1 MVRKYSF
8 RSKKEDKVLRS
19 PTPLKG
25 SKDADLRRLAFQVI
39 IAFGI
44 VSLLGDMLYEGARS
58 VNGPYLQT
66 LGANAIAVGVIAG
79 IGEFLGYGIRLL
91 SGYLSDKGR
100 SYWLFTFVGYGL
112 LAAVPMLALT
122 GIWQV
127 AGMFIVIERFG
138 KALRSPAKDTI
149 LSRATKRVGTGF
161 GFGLHEAMDQIG
173 AFAGPMVFTVLFLVL
188 GGGTRSSGD
197 YRLGY
202 ALLIVPFLFLI
213 MSLFYAHR
221 KVPDPD
227 ILEAAEPGK
236 KGQDGLSKIFWLYVV
251 FVFVTTLGFV
261 SFALMG
267 FHFKETGLVPD
278 AQIPLFYGL
287 GMAVDAGVALIVGK
301 AYDKLKERGNSRS
314 GLLTLVTA
322 PAISVLIPVLAF
334 AGNYYA
340 ALLSMLIWGVVMG
353 IHETVMRSAIA
364 DLTPLRKRGTGYGL
378 LNTSYGL
385 AFFIGGALMG
395 LLYEWSI
402 WVLMVFAVLVQL
414 ISFPVFLM
422 MRREA
427 SRVDGV

>member
-1 MVRKYSF
+1 
-8 RSKKEDKVLRS
+8 
-19 PTPLKG
+19 
-25 SKDADLRRLAFQVI
+25 
-39 IAFGI
+39 
-44 VSLLGDMLYEGARS
+44 MLYEGARS

-66 LGANAIAVGVIAG
+66 LGANAVAVGVIAG

-91 SGYLSDKGR
+91 SGYLSDKRR

-122 GIWQV
+122 GIWQI

-173 AFAGPMVFTVLFLVL
+173 AFSGPMVFTVLFLVL

-202 ALLIVPFLFLI
+202 ALLVIPFLFLI

-227 ILEAAEPGK
+227 VLEAAGPDK
-236 KGQDGLSKIFWLYVV
+236 KQQEGLSKVFWLYVV

-267 FHFKETGLVPD
+267 FHFKDSGLVPD

-287 GMAVDAGVALIVGK
+287 GMAVDAGVALLIGRT
-301 AYDKLKERGNSRS
+301 YDKLKERGSSRS
-314 GLLTLVTA
+314 GLLTLVVA
-322 PAISVLIPVLAF
+322 PAFSLLIPVLAF
-334 AGNYYA
+334 SGNYYA
-340 ALLSMLIWGVVMG
+340 ALLSMLVWGVVMG

-364 DLTPLRKRGTGYGL
+364 DLTPLRKRGTGYGI

-395 LLYEWSI
+395 VLYELSI
-402 WVLMVFAVLVQL
+402 MIMVLFAILVQFVSIPLFL
-414 ISFPVFLM
+414 IMS
-422 MRREA
+422 REA
-427 SRVDGV
+427 SKEDQV

>member
-1 MVRKYSF
+1 M
-8 RSKKEDKVLRS
+8 
-19 PTPLKG
+19 
-25 SKDADLRRLAFQVI
+25 RRLAFQVI

-66 LGANAIAVGVIAG
+66 LGANAVAVGIIAG

-100 SYWLFTFVGYGL
+100 SYWLFTFIGYGL

-122 GIWQV
+122 GIWQI

-188 GGGTRSSGD
+188 GGGTRTSGD

-202 ALLIVPFLFLI
+202 SLLVFPFLFLI
-213 MSLFYAHR
+213 MSLFYAYR

-227 ILEAAEPGK
+227 VLEAAGPDK
-236 KGQDGLSKIFWLYVV
+236 KQQEGLSKVFWLYVV
-251 FVFVTTLGFV
+251 FVFVTTMGFV

-287 GMAVDAGVALIVGK
+287 GMAVDAGVALLIGRT
-301 AYDKLKERGNSRS
+301 YDKLKERGSSRS
-314 GLLTLVTA
+314 GLLTLVAA
-322 PAISVLIPVLAF
+322 PVISILIPVLAF
-334 AGNYYA
+334 ADNYYT

-364 DLTPLRKRGTGYGL
+364 DLTPLRKRGTGYGI

-395 LLYEWSI
+395 VLYEFSI
-402 WVLMVFAVLVQL
+402 MIMVLFAVLVQ
-414 ISFPVFLM
+414 IVSFPVFLIM
-422 MRREA
+422 SREA
-427 SRVDGV
+427 RKED